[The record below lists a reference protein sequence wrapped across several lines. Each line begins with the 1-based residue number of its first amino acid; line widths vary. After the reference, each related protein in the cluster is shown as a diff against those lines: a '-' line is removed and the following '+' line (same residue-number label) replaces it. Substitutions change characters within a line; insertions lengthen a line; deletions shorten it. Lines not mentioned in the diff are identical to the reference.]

1 MNTSVHIDGDKIRR
15 LREEKDLTQLYLATV
30 VGVTTDTISR
40 WENRRYPS
48 IRMDNAQKLAEALE
62 VPLEE
67 ILRQPASD
75 VPGTTGEKALF
86 IAMDE
91 DGGAAGLK
99 DNTHPWR
106 PKLPHRFRPVFLA
119 VFLFILVMG
128 GVFWGIMENRGTV
141 SITAT
146 RLVPR
151 HAAPGSVFPV
161 IVRITVTGPAQV
173 PVLVRELLAC
183 NCETVGVSGEVEMF
197 FGKKPRWIGTTSG
210 GEAVFLYLVR
220 PGPEQTAGQVLFS
233 GEAALRFEEKTVS
246 RIAGSDR
253 VGVLPFH
260 WADGDRNY
268 RISDDEIL
276 LAFENFSVVP
286 GKSGFLDEV
295 EKIWLA
301 GEYGWDK
308 RTNSIFLPK
317 EETSAQ
323 QRSEQ

>member
-15 LREEKDLTQLYLATV
+15 LREEKELTQLYLATV

-67 ILRQPASD
+67 ISRQPFSV
-75 VPGTTGEKALF
+75 VPDTAGEKTGFMAL
-86 IAMDE
+86 DE
-91 DGGAAGLK
+91 DGAAAGLK

-106 PKLPHRFRPVFLA
+106 SPPPRRFRPILLA
-119 VFLFILVMG
+119 VLLFFLVMG
-128 GVFWGIMENRGTV
+128 GVFWGIMENHGAV

-146 RLVPR
+146 RLVPS

-173 PVLVRELLAC
+173 PVLVREHLAC
-183 NCETVGVSGEVEMF
+183 NCETVSVSGDVGRP
-197 FGKKPRWIGTTSG
+197 FGKNPRWIGTISG

-220 PGPEQTAGQVLFS
+220 PAREKAAGQVLFS
-233 GEAALRFEEKTVS
+233 GEAALRSEEKTVS
-246 RIAGSDR
+246 RIAGADR
-253 VGVLPFH
+253 VGILPFH
-260 WADGDRNY
+260 WADSDRNY

-276 LAFENFSVVP
+276 LAFESFSVVP
-286 GKSGFLDEV
+286 GKSEFLDEV
-295 EKIWLA
+295 ERIWLA

-308 RTNSIFLPK
+308 RTNSILLPV
-317 EETSAQ
+317 EGTFVR